1 MREKLIELIAEGREL
16 CEQIQC
22 EGCTRSCKGLNDCI
36 AKVQADHLLANGVIV
51 PPCKVG
57 DTVWIR
63 WGIHE
68 STKKIYP
75 VKVYALRYDTKKNN
89 MRLCVEANFEITDYG
104 GRFNHHYIGTF
115 PWDSVGKTVFLT
127 REEAEQALKGEHH
140 G

>member
-1 MREKLIELIAEGREL
+1 MHGTEGLVNPMRDRLIELI
-16 CEQIQC
+16 
-22 EGCTRSCKGLNDCI
+22 NDVVHHCH
-36 AKVQADHLLANGVIV
+36 AGALADYLIENGVIV

-57 DTVWIR
+57 DIVWIR

-104 GRFNHHYIGTF
+104 GCFNHHYIGTF
-115 PWDSVGKTVFLT
+115 PWNSVGKTVFLT
-127 REEAEQALKGEHH
+127 REEAEQALKGGAE
-140 G
+140 

>member
-1 MREKLIELIAEGREL
+1 MRDRLIELCREA
-16 CEQIQC
+16 Q
-22 EGCTRSCKGLNDCI
+22 
-36 AKVQADHLLANGVIV
+36 AKYLEEEPPVGDFGAYLADRLLANGVIV

-57 DTVWIR
+57 DTLWIR

-104 GRFNHHYIGTF
+104 GLFHHHYIGTF
-115 PWDSVGKTVFLT
+115 PWSSVGKTVFLT
-127 REEAEQALKGEHH
+127 KEEAEQALKGDPN

>member
-1 MREKLIELIAEGREL
+1 MRDRLIKLIKDIVHPYFAETL
-16 CEQIQC
+16 
-22 EGCTRSCKGLNDCI
+22 
-36 AKVQADHLLANGVIV
+36 ADHLLANGVIV
-51 PPCKVG
+51 PPCRVG

-63 WGIHE
+63 WGLHE

-115 PWDSVGKTVFLT
+115 PWNSVGKTVFLT
-127 REEAEQALKGEHH
+127 CEEAEQALKGGAE
-140 G
+140 

>member
-1 MREKLIELIAEGREL
+1 MERYTRKESTYYEKAIVRLQELENEIEQGKLIEL
-16 CEQIQC
+16 
-22 EGCTRSCKGLNDCI
+22 
-36 AKVQADHLLANGVIV
+36 
-51 PPCKVG
+51 PCKVG

-127 REEAEQALKGEHH
+127 REEAEQALKGEKL
-140 G
+140 